1 MTRSTQ
7 VLTNQAHQ
15 IFDAVK
21 KYPHEE
27 MFPQLLQAKEYYSHV
42 LQTDP
47 SSNAAKLPLIEI
59 LIWLDDLVLAKSL
72 CEEISSENKFFFDAT
87 LLKIFINIQMGK
99 LKSALA
105 DLEVMRKINPYS
117 SILPRLEAMCY
128 FQLEDIPKGWIRAN
142 EAFNYKQLK
151 VRYPNLTSWKG
162 EDIGDKTLV
171 LTMLDIRGGG
181 DEVMFASILNEVIKK
196 TKKCFIET
204 EERAYDLFVQSFPNA
219 IVFGKGQQPW
229 LEDNTKVDFHCW
241 VRELTPYLYRDRCDF
256 PKKSQYLNLDSKN
269 LEYWVNI
276 IKKIK
281 NKKYTIGICWRS
293 LHSVGPNRPM
303 CTSIMDWEPVFK
315 IPNIDF
321 INLHDLDGSEEVK
334 TAEKMFGVKI
344 HSIDEADLRH
354 KFDHVA
360 GIAKACD
367 AVITVPSTASILAR
381 AIGANVFHLQSE
393 YTALCMDILP
403 WFPDQN
409 LYTRRWDE
417 SWHRPIQEIARDL
430 KSTLM

>member
-1 MTRSTQ
+1 MN
-7 VLTNQAHQ
+7 LANQS
-15 IFDAVK
+15 FEAVK
-21 KYPHEE
+21 KCPHEK
-27 MFPQLLQAKEYYSHV
+27 MFPELLRAKEYYSSA
-42 LQTDP
+42 LQNDP
-47 SSNAAKLPLIEI
+47 TSIAAKLPLIEI
-59 LIWLDDLVLAKSL
+59 LTWLDDLVAAKSL
-72 CEEISSENKFFFDAT
+72 CEEILSETNNFFDAT
-87 LLKIFINIQMGK
+87 LLKIFINIQMGD
-99 LKSALA
+99 LKPALT
-105 DLEVMRKINPYS
+105 DLEIMQKINPYS

-128 FQLEDIPKGWIRAN
+128 FQSGDIPKGWIKAN
-142 EAFNYKQLK
+142 DAFNYKQLK
-151 VRYPNLTSWKG
+151 IRYPGLTPWNR
-162 EDIGDKTLV
+162 ENIRDKTLV

-181 DEVMFASILNEVIKK
+181 DEVMFASILKEVIKE

-204 EERAYDLFVQSFPNA
+204 EERAYDLFVQSFPEA

-229 LEDNTKVDFHCW
+229 LEANTKVDFHCW
-241 VRELTPYLYRDRCDF
+241 VRELTPYLYRDHCDF

-269 LEYWVNI
+269 LKSWVNI

-281 NKKYTIGICWRS
+281 NKKYTVGICWRS

-334 TAEKMFGVKI
+334 TAETMFGIKI
-344 HSIDEADLRH
+344 HSIDEANLRH

-381 AIGANVFHLQSE
+381 AVGANVFHLQSE

-417 SWHRPIQEIARDL
+417 DWSRPIQEIARDL
-430 KSTLM
+430 KSTLI